1 VPTGAAV
8 AITLLRDGDAGAA
21 LAAALAEAAAPRAI
35 DHPAVVRVLDVGH
48 DPATGQ
54 CYLVMERLD
63 GEALAARLARVGHL
77 DEASAR
83 RLGAMIAEGMA
94 AVHARGIVHRDLKPA
109 NVIVHG
115 EAPTIVDFGIAKH
128 LGERTVATTARRIG
142 TPPYMAPEQFTGGVI
157 TPAVDVFAL
166 GVMLFE
172 LVTGELPFVGY
183 DDGRCP
189 QLFDAPRRLGG
200 RGSPDLDALIARCLA
215 REPGQ
220 RPRAMTEVARAL
232 RGEAGTVGDIADER
246 VTEDAGPVLPTARGV
261 VAMTA
266 GPVRRGAR
274 WPWIAAA
281 VIAGAALIG
290 VVVAVAFDGGAAK
303 ASAKGPATVTEGRGD
318 GDGSGDSGDG
328 RGDGSGRGRERDRDR
343 DPRRAAAAGRQRATR
358 RPWRRP

>member
-1 VPTGAAV
+1 MLVPRYLRRGVAAFERGDYLTARDELTIASKLVPERANPYRWLALTAVQLGDCQAARVHAEGFLGRAAPDDPRAPELARLRELCERTGALTV
-8 AITLLRDGDAGAA
+8 TSTPDH
-21 LAAALAEAAAPRAI
+21 AE
-35 DHPAVVRVLDVGH
+35 L
-48 DPATGQ
+48 
-54 CYLVMERLD
+54 RLD
-63 GEALAARLARVGHL
+63 GVVVGTTPYVTRALSAGAHTLRADHPGR
-77 DEASAR
+77 ASA
-83 RLGAMIAEGMA
+83 
-94 AVHARGIVHRDLKPA
+94 
-109 NVIVHG
+109 
-115 EAPTIVDFGIAKH
+115 T
-128 LGERTVATTARRIG
+128 RTVATTARRIG

-290 VVVAVAFDGGAAK
+290 VVVAVAIDGGAAK

-318 GDGSGDSGDG
+318 GDGSSPVS
-328 RGDGSGRGRERDRDR
+328 R
-343 DPRRAAAAGRQRATR
+343 
-358 RPWRRP
+358 WRRGWRGSATSTRPARGGWAR